1 MQVIAKYVIVGT
13 AGHIDHG
20 KSALVEALTG
30 TNPDRLEEEK
40 RRGIT
45 IDLGFAHLDLGGGV
59 RIGFIDV
66 PGHERFVK
74 NMLAGV
80 GGMDLVLLVIAADES
95 IKPQTR
101 EHFDIANLVGIR
113 SGLIALTK
121 SDLVD
126 REILELA
133 KLEIQEFVAGSFLQ
147 EAPIVPVSAKTGAGL
162 EELKRE
168 LARLAEA
175 ASPRPAH
182 LPFRLPIDRSF
193 VMKGFGTVVTGT
205 LTSGKIQKEAEVE
218 ILPLGRRVR
227 VRGLEVYN
235 QPAEVAMAGQRT
247 AVNLGGVEAKEI
259 TRGMTLAPPGL
270 FAPSERL
277 DVSIFLL
284 PTSPKLKTRAPVH
297 FHCWA
302 SKTVAEIILVGEK
315 ELKPGERA
323 YAQLRLREPG
333 LYLPGDR
340 FVIRQFSPLTTL
352 GGGVIVDN
360 HPTKHKA
367 GDVRIL
373 ETLEVLARNEPEAR
387 LEKLTELSGE
397 AALPELVA
405 RTGWPAEEI
414 LRVAARLESNGA
426 VRKLGQIR
434 QPTDRPENLVV
445 HMRRFRAVE
454 TAALERLQQFHA
466 AHPLVEGV
474 SKEDLRGQTGGALGP
489 PSPVLF
495 NAVVEELARAGKI
508 EVRGESVRMAG
519 REVRLSSD
527 ELAAKEKISRAFE
540 QAGLAVPPV
549 ATVLEK
555 LPVDRARAEKILH
568 LLLREKTLVKVTEE
582 LVFHRAALEELRTTI
597 LRLKDKSRRIDVG
610 AFKELT
616 GVSRKYAIPLLEY
629 FDRERVT
636 RREGDMR
643 IIL

>member
-1 MQVIAKYVIVGT
+1 MKYVIVGT

-30 TNPDRLEEEK
+30 MNPDRLEEEK

-45 IDLGFAHLDLGGGV
+45 IDLGFAHLDLGGGL

-113 SGLIALTK
+113 NGLIALTK

-147 EAPIVPVSAKTGAGL
+147 DAPILPVSAKTGAGL

-168 LARLAEA
+168 LARLAGA
-175 ASPRPAH
+175 AAPRPAH

-205 LTSGKIQKEAEVE
+205 LASGKIQKEAEVE

-259 TRGMTLAPPGL
+259 TRGMTLAPPGF
-270 FAPSERL
+270 FATSERL
-277 DVSIFLL
+277 DVSILLL
-284 PTSPKLKTRAPVH
+284 PTSPRLKTRAPVH

-302 SKTVAEIILVGEK
+302 SETVAEVILVGEK

-333 LYLPGDR
+333 LFLPGDR

-387 LEKLTELSGE
+387 LEKLAELSGE
-397 AALPELVA
+397 ASLPELVA

-414 LRVAARLESNGA
+414 LRVAARLESKGA
-426 VRKLGQIR
+426 VRALGQPA
-434 QPTDRPENLVV
+434 QAGKPENLLV

-454 TAALERLQQFHA
+454 TAALEHLEQFHA
-466 AHPLVEGV
+466 GHPLVEGV
-474 SKEDLRGQTGGALGP
+474 SKEDLRGQAGAARRGEGP

-519 REVRLSSD
+519 REVRLSSE

-540 QAGLAVPPV
+540 QAGLSVPAV

-629 FDRERVT
+629 LDRERVT
-636 RREGDMR
+636 RREGDTR

>member
-1 MQVIAKYVIVGT
+1 MKYVIVGT

-30 TNPDRLEEEK
+30 MNPDRLEEEK

-45 IDLGFAHLDLGGGV
+45 IDLGFAHLDLGGGL

-113 SGLIALTK
+113 NGLIALTK

-147 EAPIVPVSAKTGAGL
+147 GAPIVPVSAKTGSGL

-168 LARLAEA
+168 LACLAEA
-175 ASPRPAH
+175 VAPRPAH

-205 LTSGKIQKEAEVE
+205 LTAGKIQKEAEVE

-259 TRGMTLAPPGL
+259 TRGMTLAPPGF
-270 FAPSERL
+270 FATSERL
-277 DVSIFLL
+277 DVSILLL
-284 PTSPKLKTRAPVH
+284 PTSPRLKTRAPVH

-302 SKTVAEIILVGEK
+302 SETVAEVILVGEK

-333 LYLPGDR
+333 LFLPGDR

-387 LEKLTELSGE
+387 LEKLAELSGE
-397 AALPELVA
+397 ASLPELVA

-414 LRVAARLESNGA
+414 LRVAARLESKGA
-426 VRKLGQIR
+426 VRALGQPA
-434 QPTDRPENLVV
+434 QAGKPENLLV
-445 HMRRFRAVE
+445 HMRRFQAVE

-466 AHPLVEGV
+466 THPLVEGV
-474 SKEDLRGQTGGALGP
+474 SKEDLRGQAGGALGP

-508 EVRGESVRMAG
+508 EVRGESVRLAG
-519 REVRLSSD
+519 RQVRLSSE
-527 ELAAKEKISRAFE
+527 ELAAKDKISRAFE
-540 QAGLAVPPV
+540 QAGLSVPAV

-582 LVFHRAALEELRTTI
+582 LVFHRAALEELRA
-597 LRLKDKSRRIDVG
+597 RMFQQKDKSRQIDVG

-629 FDRERVT
+629 LDREHVT
-636 RREGDMR
+636 RREGDTR